1 MQSGNMYL
9 MPVDSPWYALM
20 PTRIWYTP
28 WRWNLQGALIPARLW
43 HTPWRAA
50 VFESEY
56 TPIASNIRH
65 DEIIALMKLM
75 GAYHIGD

>member
-28 WRWNLQGALIPARLW
+28 WRWNLHGALLHRRLGQ
-43 HTPWRAA
+43 AA
-50 VFESEY
+50 IFESEY